1 MKKQTKKFLSG
12 LMPKGIFKDKL
23 KCLYYNILSPGDVSF
38 SVVSGNPVLYQTN
51 YKGIK
56 FITKDPL
63 YVYGYEYGVY
73 ERFYTVKPGDVI
85 LDAGA
90 NTGYVSLLYS
100 KRAGTG
106 GKVFAFEPDAINI
119 QQIKDNIALNGGC
132 ENIIIEDLLLWNE
145 NTFVEFYESGTVG
158 SSALW
163 IPTGVTTVK
172 KQTITIDDW
181 VKQNNITK
189 LDFVKMNIEGAE
201 IEALE
206 GCVETIKNLKPD
218 FAIYSNHLVN
228 GELTYIRLEAFF
240 KKIGYPY
247 RTLRKNNEIVTYAG
261 KHVK

>member
-1 MKKQTKKFLSG
+1 MKKQIKKFLSS

-23 KCLYYNILSPGDVSF
+23 KCLYYNLMSPKNVSF
-38 SVVSGNPVLYQTN
+38 SVVRGNPVLYQTN

-56 FITKDPL
+56 FTTKDPL

-73 ERFYTVKPGDVI
+73 ERFYIVKPGDVV

-100 KRAGTG
+100 KRVGER

-119 QQIKDNIALNGGC
+119 RQIKENIALNGG
-132 ENIIIEDLLLWNE
+132 NIVIEDLLLWNE

-163 IPTGVTTVK
+163 IPAGATTVK
-172 KQTITIDDW
+172 KQAVTIDNW
-181 VKQNNITK
+181 VKHNNIEK

-206 GCVETIKNLKPD
+206 GCIETIKRLQPN

-228 GELTYIRLEAFF
+228 GELTFIKLETFF

-247 RTLRKNNEIVTYAG
+247 RTLRKNNEIITYAG